1 MFIMPFPPTPE
12 LAGKRQVSTGG
23 AAGDPRWRKD
33 GREIFYKGLDGQ
45 LFSSEVTFS
54 GSTLEVGA
62 TRSLFNASV
71 SGADAFDVTADGQR
85 FLMLTS
91 REQESAAPL
100 TLIQNWTAAL
110 AR

>member
-1 MFIMPFPPTPE
+1 M
-12 LAGKRQVSTGG
+12 
-23 AAGDPRWRKD
+23 
-33 GREIFYKGLDGQ
+33 
-45 LFSSEVTFS
+45 TFS

-110 AR
+110 ARWVRRMTADAIALFDST